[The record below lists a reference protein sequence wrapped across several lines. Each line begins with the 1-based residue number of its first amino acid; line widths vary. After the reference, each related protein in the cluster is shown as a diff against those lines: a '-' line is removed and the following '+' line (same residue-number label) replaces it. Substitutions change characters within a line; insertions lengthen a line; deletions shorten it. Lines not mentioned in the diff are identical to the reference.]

1 MAAALGIGAAIALG
15 CGVASADAT
24 GHSTT
29 SDSAAASPSSSSDS
43 SPGQATSSAGTPEG
57 AGSPATV
64 ATAKPAGT
72 VTITSRPHRGP
83 RSTPAGSTATA
94 EKPEAGTASSA
105 ATKPAKVT
113 KPANDVKT
121 KDAPSTGS
129 ATASETDTHSDN
141 TFGETPRTAG
151 VETTT
156 PAPPSPPTA
165 VTHDAVTAVAA
176 AAVDLANPHT
186 GGSPASPPDS
196 PVSWTVA
203 AAARKET
210 LVPALADARVAT
222 PKLAATVDADAP
234 PVAVIQT
241 APLAWLQHVPVIGPV
256 FVTPIVAA
264 IHMIPIVGDVI
275 HPFIGYPVQHRTPG
289 APTSRDVM
297 ITSFD
302 GTKIY
307 VHFMPASGLGAGQFA
322 PTILQGPGLGMP
334 GSTSLEVT
342 PLDGILTDALGAVG
356 VGTLRHAGYN
366 VVTWDPRGEYRSGG
380 VLQLDS
386 AEYEAKDVS
395 AIVSWLATQPEA
407 QLDSPGDPRFGMV
420 GASYGGGI
428 QWVTAATDH
437 RVDAI
442 VPSISWNTLNTS
454 LYKSAAFKSGWGTL
468 LTAALLLTGARPNP
482 AIYPASVQGVLTGVL
497 TDAQQALL
505 AERGPAALLGSVTAP
520 TLIIQGTVD
529 TLFSLQEA
537 QDNAAALG
545 AGVPTKV
552 LWFCGGHGLCSN
564 NLFDPTDGKVVT
576 DATLNWL
583 ARYVKGQDVSTGP
596 TFEWVD
602 QRGQYY
608 SSNPDPK
615 YAGLP
620 IVASSGQA
628 GVLPLVPLVF
638 GSGPLFGVLPIGATK
653 AANAF
658 NVAIPTVATTTY
670 VVGAPQL
677 TLTYSGAGT
686 SRHVFAQL
694 VDDSTGAVLGNQAT
708 PIPVTLDGKTHT
720 LSISLEPVAQTLRPG
735 QTLTLQLVASTANYE
750 NFGAFGALRVSSLQV
765 SLPTITDAVA
775 VNAAP
780 AAVLT

>member
-1 MAAALGIGAAIALG
+1 MGVSAHVGRIGGLAAALGIGAVIGLG
-15 CGVASADAT
+15 CGVASADTT
-24 GHSTT
+24 GQSN
-29 SDSAAASPSSSSDS
+29 SSDS
-43 SPGQATSSAGTPEG
+43 SSNASSSSSSAQSTSSVDAHDDAGTP
-57 AGSPATV
+57 TKV
-64 ATAKPAGT
+64 ATEKPART
-72 VTITSRPHRGP
+72 VTITSKPHRGS
-83 RSTPAGSTATA
+83 RSTPVG
-94 EKPEAGTASSA
+94 SA
-105 ATKPAKVT
+105 ATTTKPDTEPAKT
-113 KPANDVKT
+113 EPAET
-121 KDAPSTGS
+121 APTQ
-129 ATASETDTHSDN
+129 
-141 TFGETPRTAG
+141 
-151 VETTT
+151 
-156 PAPPSPPTA
+156 TA
-165 VTHDAVTAVAA
+165 VTHDAVTVVP
-176 AAVDLANPHT
+176 AAVTDPTAPHT

-210 LVPALADARVAT
+210 LVPATPAASSDVGVAT
-222 PKLAATVDADAP
+222 AKLAAAVVAPAP

-241 APLAWLQHVPVIGPV
+241 PPLAWLQQIPVIGPA
-256 FVTPIVAA
+256 FVTPVVAA

-275 HPFIGYPVQHRTPG
+275 HPFIGYPVRPG
-289 APTSRDVM
+289 APGTPVSRDVM
-297 ITSFD
+297 LTSFD

-307 VHFMPASGLGAGQFA
+307 VHFMPASGLRAGKVA
-322 PTILQGPGLGMP
+322 PTILEGPGLGMP

-386 AEYEAKDVS
+386 ADYEAKDVS

-468 LTAALLLTGARPNP
+468 LTAALLLTGVRPNP
-482 AIYPASVQGVLTGVL
+482 AIYPASVQGALTGVL

-537 QDNAAALG
+537 QANAAALG
-545 AGVPTKV
+545 AGVPTKTV
-552 LWFCGGHGLCSN
+552 WFCGGHGLCTN
-564 NLFDPTDGKVVT
+564 NLFDPTDGQVVT

-615 YAGLP
+615 NAGAP
-620 IVASSGQA
+620 IVASSGRA

-658 NVAIPTVATTTY
+658 NVAIPPVTTTTY
-670 VVGAPQL
+670 VVGAPQV
-677 TLTYSGAGT
+677 TLTYSGTGT

-708 PIPVTLDGKTHT
+708 PIPVTLDGKTRT

-750 NFGAFGALRVSSLQV
+750 NFGAFGALKVSSLQV
-765 SLPTITDAVA
+765 SLPTIADAVA
-775 VNAAP
+775 VSAART
-780 AAVLT
+780 AVLT

>member
-1 MAAALGIGAAIALG
+1 MGAHED
-15 CGVASADAT
+15 AD
-24 GHSTT
+24 
-29 SDSAAASPSSSSDS
+29 
-43 SPGQATSSAGTPEG
+43 TP
-57 AGSPATV
+57 TKV
-64 ATAKPAGT
+64 ATEKPART
-72 VTITSRPHRGP
+72 VTITSKPHRGS
-83 RSTPAGSTATA
+83 RSTPAGSSATTAKPDTEPSSTA
-94 EKPEAGTASSA
+94 AEPARDAEPASDAKPAKD
-105 ATKPAKVT
+105 TKPAKESEPT
-113 KPANDVKT
+113 EN
-121 KDAPSTGS
+121 APTQ
-129 ATASETDTHSDN
+129 
-141 TFGETPRTAG
+141 
-151 VETTT
+151 
-156 PAPPSPPTA
+156 TA
-165 VTHDAVTAVAA
+165 VSHDTVTAVP
-176 AAVDLANPHT
+176 AAVTDPTAPHN

-196 PVSWTVA
+196 PVSWTAA

-210 LVPALADARVAT
+210 LLPARLAKTSDSAPAAAVVA
-222 PKLAATVDADAP
+222 PSP

-241 APLAWLQHVPVIGPV
+241 PPLAWLQHIPVIGPA
-256 FVTPIVAA
+256 FVTPVVAA
-264 IHMIPIVGDVI
+264 IHLIPIVGDVI
-275 HPFIGYPVQHRTPG
+275 HPFIGYPVQPG
-289 APTSRDVM
+289 APGAPVSRDVM

-307 VHFMPASGLGAGQFA
+307 VHFMPASGLRAGKVA

-386 AEYEAKDVS
+386 ADYEARDVS

-442 VPSISWNTLNTS
+442 VPSISWNMLNTS

-482 AIYPASVQGVLTGVL
+482 AIYPASVQGALTGVL
-497 TDAQQALL
+497 TEAQQALL

-537 QDNAAALG
+537 QDNLTALG
-545 AGVPTKV
+545 TGVPTKTV
-552 LWFCGGHGLCSN
+552 WFCGGHGLCTN
-564 NLFDPTDGKVVT
+564 NLFEPTDGQVIT
-576 DATLNWL
+576 AATLNWL

-596 TFEWVD
+596 TFQWVD

-608 SSNPDPK
+608 TSNPDPK
-615 YAGLP
+615 NAGVP
-620 IVASSGQA
+620 IVASSGHA

-658 NVAIPTVATTTY
+658 NVAIPTVTTTTY
-670 VVGAPQL
+670 VVGAPQVS
-677 TLTYSGAGT
+677 LTYSGTGT

-708 PIPVTLDGKTHT
+708 PIPVTLDGKTRT

-750 NFGAFGALRVSSLQV
+750 NFGGFGALKVSSLKV

-775 VNAAP
+775 VSAART
-780 AAVLT
+780 AALT